1 MDIIPIAGWLRK
13 RGEKG
18 PFKQFERRWFQY
30 MGRWQINYACD
41 PSLIEKQRKGYI
53 FLDQIVGVNKSDVHV
68 SAKNPGYGFEIQI
81 KSGRIFYLIADSEGE
96 RSKWINF
103 IQNYKDNGLMS
114 GGSSRSRLNGLTS
127 ERLAC
132 PALPSVS
139 RSESP
144 TRDFESHESEESMSR
159 RDVYRSY
166 SSKGIESKYNMSSL
180 SSSRPTSA
188 FVRDGYIAS
197 EAGEPEGDGNHSTE
211 SWSIRENGVSLPSPY
226 RRRRAPK
233 EQELSQQLAL
243 VSGVEVS
250 VEQDLYDTKRELAEQ
265 RRKTI
270 LSENLR
276 TQLET
281 ELVTL
286 QNHTQKIVKNLQE
299 ELENSKQAEPV
310 MVGEI
315 LDLKRVLEERERDFL
330 QREELLLLEL
340 RSVGFE
346 DGDVAGS
353 PSPSKEKEEL
363 GRVVKLIKENVDQL
377 KKQLHER
384 VSFKGESSPRK
395 FFFIPPFFSR
405 C

>member
-1 MDIIPIAGWLRK
+1 
-13 RGEKG
+13 
-18 PFKQFERRWFQY
+18 

-41 PSLIEKQRKGYI
+41 PSQIEKQPKGNI
-53 FLDQIVGVNKSDVHV
+53 FLDQIVGVSKSDIHV
-68 SAKNPGYGFEIQI
+68 SAKNPGYGFEIQM

-159 RDVYRSY
+159 REVYRSY
-166 SSKGIESKYNMSSL
+166 SSIGIESNYNMSSL
-180 SSSRPTSA
+180 SSSRPASA
-188 FVRDGYIAS
+188 FLRDGYTAS
-197 EAGEPEGDGNHSTE
+197 EAGEPEGDGNHSME
-211 SWSIRENGVSLPSPY
+211 SWSIRENDVSLPSPY
-226 RRRRAPK
+226 RRRRDGSK
-233 EQELSQQLAL
+233 EQELSQEGKQSVL
-243 VSGVEVS
+243 VSGVELS

-276 TQLET
+276 TQLES
-281 ELVTL
+281 ELATL
-286 QNHTQKIVKNLQE
+286 QNHTQEIVKNLQE